1 MRVGAGHGGSG
12 EALPRMVA
20 GRARGAYWNG
30 PGSAIMWPV
39 PELPDLTVYLEA
51 LQARVLGHPVVG
63 ARLGN
68 PFLLRTVDPPLASA
82 TGRPVRA
89 VRRLGKRLV
98 LSLEGDLH
106 LALHL
111 MIAGRL
117 HWKPPGAV
125 PPGGGAARPGRNVLL
140 ELDFPSGTLA
150 LTEAGSRRRAAL
162 HLVAGEAALR
172 ALDRGGLEPL
182 EADLPAFAAALRREN
197 HTLKRALTDPSL
209 FAGIGN
215 AYSDELLHRA
225 RLSPVALT
233 SSLDD
238 EAVARLFAA
247 TRATLLEWTDRLRR
261 DAGGQFPEKVTAFR
275 DGMAVHGRFRQP
287 CPACGTLVQRIV
299 RAENEVDYCPRCQTG
314 GRILSDRSLAR
325 LLKADWPRTVEALE
339 QHPTLSR
346 ARAPRRRGGA
356 R

>member
-1 MRVGAGHGGSG
+1 
-12 EALPRMVA
+12 
-20 GRARGAYWNG
+20 
-30 PGSAIMWPV
+30 MWTV
-39 PELPDLTVYLEA
+39 PELPDLTVYREA
-51 LQARVLGHPVVG
+51 LQARVLGQPLVQ
-63 ARLGN
+63 ARLAS

-82 TGRPVRA
+82 AGRTVRA
-89 VRRLGKRLV
+89 VGRLGKRLV

-117 HWKPPGAV
+117 HWKAPGGAPPGRRT
-125 PPGGGAARPGRNVLL
+125 AAPGRNELL
-140 ELDFPSGTLA
+140 ALDFPAGTLT

-182 EADLPAFAAALRREN
+182 EADLSAFAAALRREN

-261 DAGGQFPEKVTAFR
+261 EAGERFPEKVTAFR

-299 RAENEVDYCPRCQTG
+299 RAENEVNYCPRCQTG

-325 LLKADWPRTVEALE
+325 LLKADWPRTIEALE
-339 QHPTLSR
+339 RHPALSKPR
-346 ARAPRRRGGA
+346 PPRRPGRA
-356 R
+356 S